1 MASADFCVMRSA
13 AIAVL
18 LLAATAGPAVAS
30 GAGAGASQQAP
41 ASRQERLTSAES
53 FLPMPT
59 LSAAVLQRRASLGTI
74 VVDMGLDIPDATLR
88 RRAQLNGPRI
98 RDALRTA
105 LATYSS
111 TYYRDRTAPDPAT
124 LTRLLQQSVDH
135 VLGAEGARVLLVNII
150 YQRHQG

>member
-1 MASADFCVMRSA
+1 MRRIAAALLILAASAAPA
-13 AIAVL
+13 AA
-18 LLAATAGPAVAS
+18 
-30 GAGAGASQQAP
+30 AGASTSSAAPEQAP
-41 ASRQERLTSAES
+41 ASRQERLTSAAS

-59 LSAAVLQRRASLGTI
+59 LSAGVLQRHASLGTI
-74 VVDMGLDIPDATLR
+74 VVDMGLDIPDADLR

-124 LTRLLQQSVDH
+124 MTRLLQQSVDR

-150 YQRHQG
+150 YQRRQG

>member
-1 MASADFCVMRSA
+1 MRYAAFALLVLSLSA
-13 AIAVL
+13 APA
-18 LLAATAGPAVAS
+18 LA
-30 GAGAGASQQAP
+30 AGASTGTAPEQAP

-59 LSAAVLQRRASLGTI
+59 LSAGVLQRQASLGTI
-74 VVDMGLDIPDATLR
+74 VVDMGLDIPDAALR
-88 RRAQLNGPRI
+88 RRAQLNAPRI

-124 LTRLLQQSVDH
+124 LTRLLQQSVDR
-135 VLGAEGARVLLVNII
+135 VLGAQGARVLLVNII
-150 YQRHQG
+150 YQRRQG

>member
-1 MASADFCVMRSA
+1 MRSA
-13 AIAVL
+13 CLALV
-18 LLAATAGPAVAS
+18 LAAALSSPAAAEGAAAAGE
-30 GAGAGASQQAP
+30 QAP

-53 FLPMPT
+53 FVPIPT
-59 LSAAVLQRRASLGTI
+59 LSAGVLQRHASLGTI
-74 VVDMGLDIPDATLR
+74 VVDMGLDVPDQRLR
-88 RRAQLNGPRI
+88 RRVQLNGPRI

-124 LTRLLQQSVDH
+124 LTRLLQQSVDR

-150 YQRHQG
+150 YQRRQG

>member
-1 MASADFCVMRSA
+1 MRSA
-13 AIAVL
+13 AIALL
-18 LLAATAGPAVAS
+18 LLAGFAAPAAAS
-30 GAGAGASQQAP
+30 GASSAAAPEQAP

-59 LSAAVLQRRASLGTI
+59 LSAGVLQRHASLGTI
-74 VVDMGLDIPDATLR
+74 VVDMGLDIPDSALR
-88 RRAQLNGPRI
+88 RRAQLNAPRI

-124 LTRLLQQSVDH
+124 LTRLLQQQVDR
-135 VLGAEGARVLLVNII
+135 VLGAQGARVLLVNII
-150 YQRHQG
+150 YQRRQG